1 MPVRVLLAE
10 DDDGVAEAVVETLTL
25 AGLEVTR
32 VRYGLDVL
40 NGFDGHDVLLLDLG
54 LPDLD
59 GLEVLRKLRR
69 IADLPVVILTAR
81 NDDGSIVL
89 GLRAGADDYLV
100 KPVGRAV
107 LLARIEAVMRRVRPA
122 PGETSAVLDL
132 GHLRVELDRRRVTVD
147 GAELALTNTEFVLL
161 VALACRA
168 GSAVSRDLLMHE
180 VWGNAYIGTSRSL
193 DVFIAQLR
201 AKLGGAVELSTVRG
215 FGYRLGG

>member
-122 PGETSAVLDL
+122 PGEASAVLDL

>member
-1 MPVRVLLAE
+1 VRVLLAE
-10 DDDGVAEAVVETLTL
+10 DDEGVAEAVVDTLTW
-25 AGLEVTR
+25 AGLEVTH

-69 IADLPVVILTAR
+69 IADIPVVILTAR

-100 KPVGRAV
+100 KPVGRGV
-107 LLARIEAVMRRVRPA
+107 LLARIEAVMRRVRSA
-122 PGETSAVLDL
+122 AGQTSAVLDL
-132 GHLRVELDRRRVTVD
+132 GCLRVELDGHRVTVD
-147 GAELALTNTEFVLL
+147 GVELSLTNTEFGLL
-161 VALACRA
+161 AALAGRA

-180 VWGNAYIGTSRSL
+180 VWGNAYVGTSRSL

-201 AKLGGAVELSTVRG
+201 AKLDGAVELSTVRG
-215 FGYRLGG
+215 FGYRLGS

>member
-1 MPVRVLLAE
+1 MRVLLAE

-107 LLARIEAVMRRVRPA
+107 LLARIEAVMRRVRRA
-122 PGETSAVLDL
+122 PGETPAVLDL

-161 VALACRA
+161 AALACRA

-201 AKLGGAVELSTVRG
+201 AKLGGAVELLTVRG
-215 FGYRLGG
+215 FGYRLGS